1 MGDPANYKGSILD
14 EISSN
19 LDDWEVFKKPPC
31 SAEITLTISSSG
43 LLLAFLVHLAA

>member
-1 MGDPANYKGSILD
+1 MGDPENYKGSILD

-31 SAEITLTISSSG
+31 SAEIIVTIASSG
-43 LLLAFLVHLAA
+43 LLISAP